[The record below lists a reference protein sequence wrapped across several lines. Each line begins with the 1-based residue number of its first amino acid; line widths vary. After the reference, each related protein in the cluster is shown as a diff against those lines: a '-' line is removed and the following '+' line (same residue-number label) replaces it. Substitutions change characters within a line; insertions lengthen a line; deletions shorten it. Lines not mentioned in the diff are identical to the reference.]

1 VKEAFTE
8 SGRQRVPV
16 AVGQQAYGILRAFE
30 NGCAMAAIL
39 EVEFHANLELRLDL
53 SIKIAGN
60 LSPYL
65 NTTNLNDCGF
75 HTRNSLIKEITTA

>member
-1 VKEAFTE
+1 
-8 SGRQRVPV
+8 
-16 AVGQQAYGILRAFE
+16 
-30 NGCAMAAIL
+30 MAAIL